1 MCVYI
6 YMYMREGNGIPLQYS
21 CLENPVDGHLHT
33 PGVSSLTV
41 EGGTR
46 RHREATRIIWD
57 PTASKRTQDS
67 NPGLIAKSKQT

>member
-1 MCVYI
+1 MTG
-6 YMYMREGNGIPLQYS
+6 RLGDRAPTWR
-21 CLENPVDGHLHT
+21 HLHP
-33 PGVSSLTV
+33 PGVSGLTV